1 MPKKLLKTDY
11 INIINSHFAKQGKR
25 FTNLSKATLH
35 ELKEIIEKHDIKYDE
50 KEVIEENDKK
60 KKEEKE
66 AKEKREKEDK
76 ERTEK
81 WIEERN
87 RIKKEWEE
95 LNEEDKDK
103 VITWIVIKKQ
113 QYYLNNYWK
122 NQKKNKEYTL
132 QTDKMEEKFKSE
144 LKKVERIN
152 NNTIKVNGVNICNG
166 FYTEPF
172 DWDKE
177 YKNEKENMEKNTDYE
192 SLTIL
197 KDIEE
202 KEYSNEIF

>member
-1 MPKKLLKTDY
+1 MPKKFLKADY
-11 INIINSHFAKQGKR
+11 INIINSHFAKQGKGL
-25 FTNLSKATLH
+25 TNLSKATMNQ
-35 ELKEIIEKHDIKYDE
+35 LKELIEKYDIKYDE
-50 KEVIEENDKK
+50 KEIIEENDKK

-66 AKEKREKEDK
+66 AKEKIEKEDK

-122 NQKKNKEYTL
+122 IQKKNKEYTL

-144 LKKVERIN
+144 CKNVERIDN
-152 NNTIKVNGVNICNG
+152 NKIKVNGVIINNG

-177 YKNEKENMEKNTDYE
+177 YKYEKEDRINIDYE

-202 KEYSNEIF
+202 KEKSNEMF